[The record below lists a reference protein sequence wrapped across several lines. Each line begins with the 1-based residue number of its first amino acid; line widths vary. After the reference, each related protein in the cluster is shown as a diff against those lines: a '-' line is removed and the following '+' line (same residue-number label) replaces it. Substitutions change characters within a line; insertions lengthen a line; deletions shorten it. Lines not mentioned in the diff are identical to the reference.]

1 MRKHE
6 KFFKSKKYGDVNF
19 SFLINKNMK
28 NAIFPGSFDPFTLG
42 HLDIVKKSEKI
53 FDKIIIGIGENDSKK
68 PLLSVEKRKKK

>member
-1 MRKHE
+1 
-6 KFFKSKKYGDVNF
+6 
-19 SFLINKNMK
+19 MK

-68 PLLSVEKRKKK
+68 TPTLSRERKK

>member
-1 MRKHE
+1 
-6 KFFKSKKYGDVNF
+6 
-19 SFLINKNMK
+19 MK

-68 PLLSVEKRKKK
+68 PLLSVEKRKK